1 MHTRKQAR
9 ELLKKANAQA
19 KAGLL
24 DAAAERAAL
33 KIEIDAWRGAESER
47 AAMVFEALVR
57 AMRGAKLAR
66 KAAMTPEERAAKQAR
81 IEARRE
87 AEMAAFERQAAE
99 AASIEAI
106 LEDVAQRLTGAGL
119 ALEHKSEFGSF
130 YFRATDARAGE
141 IVIRIGDH
149 EVPET
154 DERIWAR
161 EHGGRRC
168 ANREYIVAAAIGEE
182 PAAAER
188 VVAEILDDLRD
199 IE

>member
-33 KIEIDAWRGAESER
+33 KIEIDAWRGAESEV
-47 AAMVFEALVR
+47 AAMAFDALVR

-106 LEDVAQRLTGAGL
+106 LEDVAHRLTGAGL
-119 ALEHKSEFGSF
+119 ATEHKSEFGSL
-130 YFRATDARAGE
+130 YFRAIDARAGD
-141 IVIRIGDH
+141 VIIRVSDH

-161 EHGGRRC
+161 EHGGRRP

-188 VVAEILDDLRD
+188 VVAEILDDLRGD
-199 IE
+199 E